1 MPAAILHAGSVREA
15 ALRSGSNKSRGL
27 RNSLSLDLPR
37 LQHDPPLGR
46 DDIASLA
53 GPLGTGRRKVVR
65 SILRET
71 LSRLQTAAAMESP
84 TGDTPINREPIV
96 TSEGPHPAPSPEKS
110 FFSRIVPRSSAL
122 CASSPATHGSLPTT
136 QTSSSPPSTSTSSKT
151 T

>member
-71 LSRLQTAAAMESP
+71 LSRLQTAAGMESP

-96 TSEGPHPAPSPEKS
+96 TSEVPPPAPCPARS
-110 FFSRIVPRSSAL
+110 FFSRIGPRPPRLS
-122 CASSPATHGSLPTT
+122 ASSPPPHGSLPTT
-136 QTSSSPPSTSTSSKT
+136 RTSFSPPSTST
-151 T
+151 